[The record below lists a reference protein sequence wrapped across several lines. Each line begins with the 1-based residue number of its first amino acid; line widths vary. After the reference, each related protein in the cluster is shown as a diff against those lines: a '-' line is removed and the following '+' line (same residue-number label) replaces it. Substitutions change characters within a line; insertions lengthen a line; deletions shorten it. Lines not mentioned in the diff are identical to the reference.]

1 LAAPEIV
8 VDTVPAL
15 ARLVRTRLEEAATAA
30 LAERS
35 RFSLVLPGGSVAESF
50 LPSLAGAAVDWP
62 RIDVFWGDERAV
74 PPDDVDSNYALAR
87 RGILTQV
94 SPRVHRMGGEAK
106 DLAAA
111 AAEYEREMREALGD
125 RPRLDFVMMGMGPDG
140 HVCSLFPGHPALQE
154 RARWVVPI
162 EDSPKPPPRRLTMTL
177 PALALS
183 DLVVVG
189 AFGRSKAEPVRQAL
203 RDPVSSLPV
212 ALVVRAARRAL
223 FLLDPDAAGGLG
235 LSQP

>member
-1 LAAPEIV
+1 
-8 VDTVPAL
+8 
-15 ARLVRTRLEEAATAA
+15 
-30 LAERS
+30 
-35 RFSLVLPGGSVAESF
+35 
-50 LPSLAGAAVDWP
+50 
-62 RIDVFWGDERAV
+62 
-74 PPDDVDSNYALAR
+74 
-87 RGILTQV
+87 
-94 SPRVHRMGGEAK
+94 
-106 DLAAA
+106 
-111 AAEYEREMREALGD
+111 
-125 RPRLDFVMMGMGPDG
+125 
-140 HVCSLFPGHPALQE
+140 
-154 RARWVVPI
+154 
-162 EDSPKPPPRRLTMTL
+162 MTL